1 MSSEERQ
8 RQLGR
13 RWLVIFA
20 HCAESGCGYGSSESC
35 RCSFEGCEAGRR
47 LLAHA
52 ASCERARRRG
62 VDLDKPWTCDVPG
75 CAETRAAAR
84 HYFVDCG
91 RCSICTDTRNA
102 IEAGREARSAEKS
115 RVRHDADAL
124 ADMISCLI
132 S

>member
-1 MSSEERQ
+1 MSSEEQ

-13 RWLVIFA
+13 RWIAVFA
-20 HCAESGCGYGSSESC
+20 HCAESGCGYCSSESG
-35 RCSFEGCEAGRR
+35 CSFAGCEAGRR

-52 ASCERARRRG
+52 ALCEQARRRG
-62 VDLDKPWTCDVPG
+62 GLPNGCGVPG

-91 RCSICTDTRNA
+91 RCTLCAEARET
-102 IEAGREARSAEKS
+102 IEAGREARLAERA
-115 RVRHDADAL
+115 RVRNDADAL